1 MRRLVLIALAAGL
14 LPVAAHAGDIRGI
27 YNYERPISGL
37 DPALPCSQ
45 LKGYIQHVKMDLSI
59 IRSNRTIVGGG
70 PINTD
75 TSAAHSG
82 DNWSDVHNA
91 DGSTSNGAGYYA
103 TDYRGPSRDPDEAVE
118 DNARLSL
125 DYLNG
130 LKSTCTADS

>member
-14 LPVAAHAGDIRGI
+14 LPVAAHAGDPRGI

-45 LKGYIQHVKMDLSI
+45 LKGYIQHVKMDLSL
-59 IRSNRTIVGGG
+59 IRSNRSLVGGG
-70 PINTD
+70 PVNTD

-82 DNWSDVHNA
+82 DNWSDVHDA
-91 DGSTSNGAGYYA
+91 SGSGARAAGYYA
-103 TDYRGPSRDPDEAVE
+103 PDYSGPSRDPDEAVE
-118 DNARLSL
+118 DNARQSL

-130 LKSTCTADS
+130 LKATCTADS